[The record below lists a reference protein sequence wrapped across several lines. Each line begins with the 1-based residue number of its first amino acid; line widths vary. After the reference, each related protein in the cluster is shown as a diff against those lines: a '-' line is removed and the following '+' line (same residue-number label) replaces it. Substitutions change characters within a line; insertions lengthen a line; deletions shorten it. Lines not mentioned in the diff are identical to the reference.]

1 MLHPLQ
7 ILEKYW
13 GHTGFRLNQK
23 KIIEATL
30 ENEDCLALLP
40 TGGGKSICFQVP
52 ALIKEGICIVI
63 SPLIALIQDQV
74 ASLNQKGIKAMAL
87 TNVNHYSEL
96 ERMLD
101 NCIFGN
107 YKFLYISPERLDN
120 KLVQS
125 RIKSMKVSLIAI
137 DEAHCISQWGH
148 DFRPAYRNIKI
159 LRLLCPETAVI
170 ALTATATKHVIKD
183 ISEQLDFL
191 NYKLFKSSFFRSN
204 LSYNSMAL
212 KDPQYKAISILKK
225 IKSSAIVYVRS
236 RIETEQLAKTLELEG
251 ISCGYYHGGMSFKK
265 KELMYSNW
273 INNKFSVMIA
283 TNAFGM
289 GIDKSNVEVVI
300 HLTIPESLE
309 AYFQE
314 SGRAGR
320 NGDKAFA
327 YLITGPSDVTNMK
340 TRFENLLTSI
350 SFLKLIYKKLCI
362 HFQIGYGEYNNER
375 QGLYFDNFCK
385 IYKLSKLK
393 TFNALKTLQSYGVL
407 IFETVLKNKLTIQ
420 FLISNNTLQSLFEKD
435 TLEKNITNVI
445 LRTYEGIFVQPTTI
459 DIEKIASKT
468 ELKTSTILEVL
479 ERLKSVKVMEF
490 KKSDADTQITFL
502 VSREDEKTIHR
513 ISKPV
518 LIQNK
523 IKLKK
528 LNAVFKYMEN
538 NSACKSLQLLN
549 YFDEKASIPCG
560 ICNVCTENGIMTNK
574 FTQKE
579 IRHVLE
585 AIEKVPLRSKDLV
598 KICNLE
604 NERIIKILQYLIE
617 NQKIKLTNS
626 NLYQI
631 L

>member
-23 KIIEATL
+23 KIIKAAL

-52 ALIKEGICIVI
+52 ALIKEGICIVV
-63 SPLIALIQDQV
+63 SPLIALMQDQV

-101 NCIFGN
+101 NCVFGN

-120 KLVQS
+120 RLVQT
-125 RIKSMKVSLIAI
+125 RIKSMKVSLIAV

-159 LRLLCPETAVI
+159 LRTLCPQTTVI

-183 ISEQLDFL
+183 VTEQLDFL
-191 NYKLFKSSFFRSN
+191 NHKVYKSSFFRSN

-212 KDPQYKAISILKK
+212 EDPQYKAISILKK

-265 KELMYSNW
+265 KELMYSDW

-300 HLTIPESLE
+300 HLNIPESLE

-327 YLITGPSDVTNMK
+327 YLITGPSNVTNMK
-340 TRFENLLTSI
+340 TRFENLLPNI

-362 HFQIGYGEYNNER
+362 HFQIGYGEYNNQR
-375 QGLYFDNFCK
+375 QGFYFDNFCK
-385 IYKLSKLK
+385 IHKLSKLK

-435 TLEKNITNVI
+435 TVEKNVTNVI

-468 ELKTSTILEVL
+468 ELKTSTVLEVL
-479 ERLKSVKVMEF
+479 KRLKSVKVMDF
-490 KKSDADTQITFL
+490 KNSDADTQITFL

-549 YFDEKASIPCG
+549 YFDEKVSIPCG

-574 FTQKE
+574 FSQNE
-579 IRHVLE
+579 IRHILE
-585 AIEKVPLRSKDLV
+585 AIEKVPLSTKDLV

-604 NERIIKILQYLIE
+604 DERIIKILQYLIE

>member
-7 ILEKYW
+7 ILKKYW

-23 KIIEATL
+23 KIIEAIL

-63 SPLIALIQDQV
+63 SPLIALMQDQV

-125 RIKSMKVSLIAI
+125 RIKSMKVSLIAV

-159 LRLLCPETAVI
+159 LRILSPQTAVI
-170 ALTATATKHVIKD
+170 ALTATATKHVIED
-183 ISEQLDFL
+183 IIRQLDFL
-191 NYKLFKSSFFRSN
+191 NYKVFKSSFFRSN
-204 LSYNSMAL
+204 LSYNSMTL
-212 KDPQYKAISILKK
+212 DDPQYKAISILKN

-236 RIETEQLAKTLELEG
+236 RIETEQLVKTYELEG
-251 ISCGYYHGGMSFKK
+251 ISCGYYHGGMSLKK

-273 INNKFSVMIA
+273 IDNKFSVMIA

-327 YLITGPSDVTNMK
+327 YLITSPGNVTNMK
-340 TRFENLLTSI
+340 TRFENLLPNI

-362 HFQIGYGEYNNER
+362 NFQIGYGEYNNER

-385 IYKLSKLK
+385 IHKLSKHK

-407 IFETVLKNKLTIQ
+407 IFEMVLKNKLTIQ

-435 TLEKNITNVI
+435 TLEKNVINVI

-459 DIEKIASKT
+459 NIEKIANKT
-468 ELKTSTILEVL
+468 ELKTSTVLEVL
-479 ERLKSVKVMEF
+479 ERLKFMKVMEF
-490 KKSDADTQITFL
+490 KNSNADIQITFL

-549 YFDEKASIPCG
+549 YFDEKVSIPCG
-560 ICNVCTENGIMTNK
+560 ICNVCN
-574 FTQKE
+574 
-579 IRHVLE
+579 
-585 AIEKVPLRSKDLV
+585 
-598 KICNLE
+598 
-604 NERIIKILQYLIE
+604 
-617 NQKIKLTNS
+617 
-626 NLYQI
+626 
-631 L
+631 

>member
-23 KIIEATL
+23 KIIEAIL

-63 SPLIALIQDQV
+63 SPLIALMQDQV

-125 RIKSMKVSLIAI
+125 RIKSMKVSLIAV

-159 LRLLCPETAVI
+159 LRILSPQTAVI
-170 ALTATATKHVIKD
+170 ALTATATKHVIED
-183 ISEQLDFL
+183 IIGQLDFL
-191 NYKLFKSSFFRSN
+191 NYKVFKSSFFRSN
-204 LSYNSMAL
+204 LSYNSMTL
-212 KDPQYKAISILKK
+212 DDPKYKAISILKN

-236 RIETEQLAKTLELEG
+236 RIETEQLAKTYELEG
-251 ISCGYYHGGMSFKK
+251 ISCGYYHGGMSLKK

-273 INNKFSVMIA
+273 IDNKFSVMIA

-327 YLITGPSDVTNMK
+327 YLITRPGDVTNMK
-340 TRFENLLTSI
+340 IRFENLLPNI

-362 HFQIGYGEYNNER
+362 NFQIGYGEYNNER

-385 IYKLSKLK
+385 IHKLSKLK

-435 TLEKNITNVI
+435 TLEKNVINVI

-459 DIEKIASKT
+459 DIKKIANKT
-468 ELKTSTILEVL
+468 ELKTSAVMEVL
-479 ERLKSVKVMEF
+479 ERLKFMKVMEF
-490 KKSDADTQITFL
+490 KNINADTQITFL

-549 YFDEKASIPCG
+549 YFDEKVSIPCG

-574 FTQKE
+574 FSKKE
-579 IRHVLE
+579 IKHVLQ
-585 AIEKVPLRSKDLV
+585 AIEKVPLSTKGLV

-604 NERIIKILQYLIE
+604 DERIIKILQYLIK

>member
-52 ALIKEGICIVI
+52 ALIKEGICIVV
-63 SPLIALIQDQV
+63 SPLIALMQDQV

-101 NCIFGN
+101 NCVFGN

-159 LRLLCPETAVI
+159 LRTLCPETNVI

-183 ISEQLDFL
+183 VTEQLDFL
-191 NYKLFKSSFFRSN
+191 NHKVYKSSFFRSN

-212 KDPQYKAISILKK
+212 EDPQYKAISILKK

>member
-7 ILEKYW
+7 ILKKYW

-23 KIIEATL
+23 KIIEAIL

-63 SPLIALIQDQV
+63 SPLIALMQDQV

-125 RIKSMKVSLIAI
+125 RIKSMKVSLIAV

-159 LRLLCPETAVI
+159 LRILSPQTAVI
-170 ALTATATKHVIKD
+170 ALTATATKHVIED
-183 ISEQLDFL
+183 IIRQLDFL
-191 NYKLFKSSFFRSN
+191 NYKVFKSSFFRSN
-204 LSYNSMAL
+204 LSYNSMTL
-212 KDPQYKAISILKK
+212 DDPQYKAISILKN

-236 RIETEQLAKTLELEG
+236 RIETEQLVKTYELEG
-251 ISCGYYHGGMSFKK
+251 ISCGYYHGGMSLKK

-273 INNKFSVMIA
+273 IDNKFSVMIA

-327 YLITGPSDVTNMK
+327 YLITSPGNVTNMK
-340 TRFENLLTSI
+340 TRFENLLPNI

-362 HFQIGYGEYNNER
+362 NFQIGYGEYNNER

-385 IYKLSKLK
+385 IHKLSKLK

-407 IFETVLKNKLTIQ
+407 IFEMVLKNKLTIQ

-435 TLEKNITNVI
+435 TLEKNVINVI

-459 DIEKIASKT
+459 NIEKIANKT
-468 ELKTSTILEVL
+468 ELKTSTVLEVL
-479 ERLKSVKVMEF
+479 ERLKFMKVMEF
-490 KKSDADTQITFL
+490 KNSNADIQITFL

-549 YFDEKASIPCG
+549 YFDEKVSIPCG
-560 ICNVCTENGIMTNK
+560 ICNVCN
-574 FTQKE
+574 
-579 IRHVLE
+579 
-585 AIEKVPLRSKDLV
+585 
-598 KICNLE
+598 
-604 NERIIKILQYLIE
+604 
-617 NQKIKLTNS
+617 
-626 NLYQI
+626 
-631 L
+631 

>member
-1 MLHPLQ
+1 MSHPLQ

-23 KIIEATL
+23 KIIEAAL

-125 RIKSMKVSLIAI
+125 RIKSMKVSLIAV

-159 LRLLCPETAVI
+159 LRILCPQTAII

-183 ISEQLDFL
+183 IGEQLGFL
-191 NYKLFKSSFFRSN
+191 NYKVFKSSFFRSN
-204 LSYNSMAL
+204 LSYNSITL
-212 KDPQYKAISILKK
+212 EDPQYKAISILKK

-236 RIETEQLAKTLELEG
+236 RIETEQLAKILELER

-273 INNKFSVMIA
+273 IDNKFSVMIA

-327 YLITGPSDVTNMK
+327 YLITGPSNVTNMK
-340 TRFENLLTSI
+340 TRFENLLPNI

-375 QGLYFDNFCK
+375 QGLHFDNFCK

-435 TLEKNITNVI
+435 TLEKNVTNVI

-468 ELKTSTILEVL
+468 ELKTSTVLEVL

-490 KKSDADTQITFL
+490 KNSDADTKITFL

-538 NSACKSLQLLN
+538 NSVCKSLQLLN

-574 FTQKE
+574 FSQKE

-585 AIEKVPLRSKDLV
+585 AIEKVPLSTKDLV

-604 NERIIKILQYLIE
+604 DEIIIKILQYLKE

>member
-23 KIIEATL
+23 KIIEAIL

-40 TGGGKSICFQVP
+40 TGGGKSICYQVP

-63 SPLIALIQDQV
+63 SPLIALMQDQV

-125 RIKSMKVSLIAI
+125 RIKSMKVSLIAV

-148 DFRPAYRNIKI
+148 DFRPAFRNIKI
-159 LRLLCPETAVI
+159 LRILSPQTAVI
-170 ALTATATKHVIKD
+170 ALTATATKHVIED
-183 ISEQLDFL
+183 IIGQLDFL
-191 NYKLFKSSFFRSN
+191 NYKVFKSSFFRSN
-204 LSYNSMAL
+204 LSYNSMTL
-212 KDPQYKAISILKK
+212 DNPQYKAISILKK

-236 RIETEQLAKTLELEG
+236 RIETEQLAKTYELEG
-251 ISCGYYHGGMSFKK
+251 ISCGYYHGGMSLKK

-273 INNKFSVMIA
+273 IDNKFSVMIA

-327 YLITGPSDVTNMK
+327 YLITSPGNVTNMK
-340 TRFENLLTSI
+340 TRFENLLPNI

-362 HFQIGYGEYNNER
+362 NFQIGYGEYNNER

-385 IYKLSKLK
+385 IHKLSKLK

-407 IFETVLKNKLTIQ
+407 IFERVLKKKLTIQ

-435 TLEKNITNVI
+435 TLEKNVINVM
-445 LRTYEGIFVQPTTI
+445 LRTYEGIFVQPTII

-468 ELKTSTILEVL
+468 ELKTSTVLEVL
-479 ERLKSVKVMEF
+479 ERLKFMKVIKF
-490 KKSDADTQITFL
+490 KNSNTDTQITFL

-549 YFDEKASIPCG
+549 YFDEKVSIPCG

-574 FTQKE
+574 FSKKE
-579 IRHVLE
+579 IRHVLQ
-585 AIEKVPLRSKDLV
+585 AIEKVPLSTKDLV

-604 NERIIKILQYLIE
+604 DETIIKILQYLIK

-626 NLYQI
+626 NLYKI